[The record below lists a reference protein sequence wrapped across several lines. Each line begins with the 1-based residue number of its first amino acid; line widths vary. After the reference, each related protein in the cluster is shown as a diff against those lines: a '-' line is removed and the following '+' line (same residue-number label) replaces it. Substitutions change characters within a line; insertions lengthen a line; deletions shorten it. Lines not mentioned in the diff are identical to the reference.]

1 MKAKEARELGE
12 RIAALVQAGQIAQAY
27 ALLAPV
33 LAKRTPFR
41 LLDRIGEVV
50 GAGPLEAA
58 RPELALSPSPL
69 LRMNSVEGRSR
80 RVNPFLDRIAAD
92 KTEGG
97 WVVIA
102 SALGGQLD
110 RDPEGAFARC
120 REYIIA
126 ADVWYTTDILGER
139 VPGPA
144 LVADFQPALDL
155 LAPWRED
162 ANRWARR
169 TVGVA
174 VHFWAKRSR
183 GAAEHTAQAEA
194 LLAFLEPMF
203 EEWEMDAVKG
213 VGWGLKTLGRHY
225 PDLMADWLAQQVGR
239 RHRALMLRKAL
250 TYLSDEQRARAT
262 GEDPSGF

>member
-1 MKAKEARELGE
+1 MKTKEARELGKG
-12 RIAALVQAGQIAQAY
+12 IAALVQAGQMTQAY
-27 ALLAPV
+27 ALLSPV
-33 LAKRTPFR
+33 LAERTPFR
-41 LLDRIGEVV
+41 LLDCIGEAV
-50 GAGPLEAA
+50 GAGPLEEAG
-58 RPELALSPSPL
+58 P
-69 LRMNSVEGRSR
+69 GYDR
-80 RVNPFLDRIAAD
+80 RANVFLERIAAD

-102 SALGGQLD
+102 SALGKQLD
-110 RDPEGAFARC
+110 RDPVGAFARC

-126 ADVWYTTDILGER
+126 ADVWYATDILGER

-144 LVADFQPALDL
+144 LVADFQPSLDL

-162 ANRWARR
+162 ANRWVRR

-183 GAAEHTAQAEA
+183 GAEEYTARAEA

-203 EEWEMDAVKG
+203 EEWDMDAVKG
-213 VGWGLKTLGRHY
+213 VGWGLKTLGKHY
-225 PDLMADWLAQQVGR
+225 PDLVADWVAQQVGR

-262 GEDPSGF
+262 GRDP

>member
-1 MKAKEARELGE
+1 MKTKEARELGK

-33 LAKRTPFR
+33 LAERTPFR
-41 LLDRIGEVV
+41 LLDRIGEEV
-50 GAGPLEAA
+50 GAGPLEEAC
-58 RPELALSPSPL
+58 PEYD
-69 LRMNSVEGRSR
+69 R
-80 RVNPFLDRIAAD
+80 RANAFLDRIATD

-102 SALGGQLD
+102 SALGAQLE

-120 REYIIA
+120 REYTIA
-126 ADVWYTTDILGER
+126 ADVWYATDILGER

-144 LVADFQPALDL
+144 LVANFQPALDL
-155 LAPWRED
+155 LAFWRED
-162 ANRWARR
+162 ANRWVRR

-183 GAAEHTAQAEA
+183 GAAEHTAQAEV

-203 EEWEMDAVKG
+203 EEWDMDAVKG
-213 VGWGLKTLGRHY
+213 VGWGLKTLGKHY
-225 PDLMADWLAQQVGR
+225 PDLVADWVAQQVVQRQR
-239 RHRALMLRKAL
+239 RHRAIMLRKAL
-250 TYLSDEQRARAT
+250 TYLSDEQRACAT
-262 GEDPSGF
+262 VI

>member
-1 MKAKEARELGE
+1 MKTKEARELGK
-12 RIAALVQAGQIAQAY
+12 RIAGLIQAGQPDNAY

-33 LAKRTPFR
+33 LAERTPFR
-41 LLDRIGEVV
+41 LLDRIGEAV
-50 GAGPLEAA
+50 GAGPLDATC
-58 RPELALSPSPL
+58 PE
-69 LRMNSVEGRSR
+69 RSR
-80 RVNPFLDRIAAD
+80 RANAFLERVAAD
-92 KTEGG
+92 RTEGG
-97 WVVIA
+97 WVVIG
-102 SALGGQLD
+102 SALGQQLD
-110 RDPEGAFARC
+110 RDSVGAFTRC

-126 ADVWYTTDILGER
+126 ADVWYAADILGER

-162 ANRWARR
+162 ADRWVRR

-183 GAAEHTAQAEA
+183 GAAEYIAQVEA

-203 EEWEMDAVKG
+203 EEWDMDAVKG
-213 VGWGLKTLGRHY
+213 VGWGLKTLGRHC
-225 PDLMADWLAQQVGR
+225 PDLVADWLAQQVVHRQR
-239 RHRALMLRKAL
+239 RHRAIMLRKAL

-262 GEDPSGF
+262 GHSSYVQ